1 MYLGYIAR
9 YGQEEAG
16 RVLDY
21 LVPSSVI
28 PVLRAYLA
36 KATDDASYPYT
47 RPATGDYVTVH
58 YHGLVHTVM
67 VGPVDRDGHSVFM
80 VHAVEYPNEDHAPSG
95 GFGADHGPR
104 MEYGAQSCVALLPG
118 RPVIEQMLSLYEAKI

>member
-1 MYLGYIAR
+1 MYTGYMAR

-16 RVLDY
+16 RALDY

-36 KATDDASYPYT
+36 QAAEDASYPYT
-47 RPATGDYVTVH
+47 RPETGDYVTVH
-58 YHGLVHTVM
+58 YHGLIHTVM

-80 VHAVEYPNEDHAPSG
+80 VHAVEYPNDGMAPSG
-95 GFGADHGPR
+95 GFGADYGTS

-118 RPVIEQMLSLYEAKI
+118 RSVIEQMISLYEAKV